1 MTPQAES
8 RYPIGRSYV
17 LKLRFDAT
25 SDALIGR
32 LENLAT
38 GGRLEFASAGELLEA
53 IAEELEAGTAEA
65 GD

>member
-25 SDALIGR
+25 SDALAGR

-38 GGRLEFASAGELLEA
+38 GSRLAFDSAGELLAA
-53 IAEELEAGTAEA
+53 IAQELEAGTTES